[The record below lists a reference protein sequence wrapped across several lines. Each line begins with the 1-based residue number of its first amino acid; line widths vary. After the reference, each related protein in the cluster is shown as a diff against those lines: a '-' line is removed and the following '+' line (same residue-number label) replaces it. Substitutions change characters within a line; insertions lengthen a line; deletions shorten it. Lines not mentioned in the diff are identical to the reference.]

1 MRKRERVRL
10 MTKTM
15 KGRSRVNYRDKNG
28 QYNKQHFG
36 LWKYFIS
43 GIAGKSGDRLKFYIS
58 MDCRRLDSVEAS
70 GQERIDYAGAFG
82 MKEKAVQCH
91 RKRDQIVTGYK
102 LNSTKLEDWGLPI
115 GIVESFKKHSS
126 IRELFPWQAECLS

>member
-1 MRKRERVRL
+1 MKLKLAKDNPNIPMRKRERVRL

-58 MDCRRLDSVEAS
+58 MDCRRLDSVEA
-70 GQERIDYAGAFG
+70 
-82 MKEKAVQCH
+82 
-91 RKRDQIVTGYK
+91 TG
-102 LNSTKLEDWGLPI
+102 
-115 GIVESFKKHSS
+115 
-126 IRELFPWQAECLS
+126 